1 MALSPEERTWAAVAH
16 LAPLVGYF
24 LLIGQ
29 VLLPLAILFLGPK
42 TPFVQAHAKESLNGQ
57 ISYTLYGLGLFLLAL
72 TVVGLVVVYP
82 LALATAKAWLRSWLR
97 ERWAKSPSSAMR
109 ASIRGAKRRAGL
121 FPSIP
126 TQTSFQERLSGQHF
140 WKASLA
146 ARRAAR
152 LGKGFWRA
160 RA

>member
-1 MALSPEERTWAAVAH
+1 MIPSPEERTWAAVAH

-72 TVVGLVVVYP
+72 TVVGIVVVYP
-82 LALATAKAWLRSWLR
+82 LALALLALVLWNMVRGLWRREGERSTAT
-97 ERWAKSPSSAMR
+97 PSSS
-109 ASIRGAKRRAGL
+109 ASC
-121 FPSIP
+121 PSLEDHHRQGVAP
-126 TQTSFQERLSGQHF
+126 LV
-140 WKASLA
+140 A
-146 ARRAAR
+146 
-152 LGKGFWRA
+152 
-160 RA
+160 

>member
-57 ISYTLYGLGLFLLAL
+57 ISYTLYGLGL
-72 TVVGLVVVYP
+72 VVVYP
-82 LALATAKAWLRSWLR
+82 LALALLALVLWN
-97 ERWAKSPSSAMR
+97 MV
-109 ASIRGAKRRAGL
+109 RGA
-121 FPSIP
+121 
-126 TQTSFQERLSGQHF
+126 
-140 WKASLA
+140 LA
-146 ARRAAR
+146 AGRGEVYRYAFILR
-152 LGKGFWRA
+152 LVP
-160 RA
+160 

>member
-82 LALATAKAWLRSWLR
+82 LALALLALVL
-97 ERWAKSPSSAMR
+97 SSAMR

>member
-1 MALSPEERTWAAVAH
+1 MPLSPEERTCVTVSH

-72 TVVGLVVVYP
+72 TVVGLVVVY
-82 LALATAKAWLRSWLR
+82 LLACVLWNMVRGALAAGRGEVYRYAFILRLV
-97 ERWAKSPSSAMR
+97 P
-109 ASIRGAKRRAGL
+109 
-121 FPSIP
+121 
-126 TQTSFQERLSGQHF
+126 
-140 WKASLA
+140 
-146 ARRAAR
+146 
-152 LGKGFWRA
+152 
-160 RA
+160 

>member
-57 ISYTLYGLGLFLLAL
+57 ISYTLYGLGLF
-72 TVVGLVVVYP
+72 VVYP
-82 LALATAKAWLRSWLR
+82 LALALLALVLWN
-97 ERWAKSPSSAMR
+97 MV
-109 ASIRGAKRRAGL
+109 RGA
-121 FPSIP
+121 
-126 TQTSFQERLSGQHF
+126 
-140 WKASLA
+140 LA
-146 ARRAAR
+146 AGRGEVYRYAFILR
-152 LGKGFWRA
+152 LVP
-160 RA
+160 

>member
-57 ISYTLYGLGLFLLAL
+57 ISYTLYGLGLFLLAP
-72 TVVGLVVVYP
+72 TGVGRVAVCP
-82 LALATAKAWLRSWLR
+82 LALAPLPVVHRNTV
-97 ERWAKSPSSAMR
+97 
-109 ASIRGAKRRAGL
+109 RGAPPAGRGEVYRYAFIL
-121 FPSIP
+121 
-126 TQTSFQERLSGQHF
+126 RL
-140 WKASLA
+140 LP
-146 ARRAAR
+146 
-152 LGKGFWRA
+152 
-160 RA
+160 

>member
-82 LALATAKAWLRSWLR
+82 LALALLALVLWN
-97 ERWAKSPSSAMR
+97 MV
-109 ASIRGAKRRAGL
+109 RGA
-121 FPSIP
+121 
-126 TQTSFQERLSGQHF
+126 
-140 WKASLA
+140 LA
-146 ARRAAR
+146 AGMGEVYRSAFVLR
-152 LGKGFWRA
+152 LVP
-160 RA
+160 